1 MSKKLVKTE
10 IDVID
15 NKIGIM
21 RIGNVDY
28 ISLTD
33 LARYADA
40 EEPRLPI
47 RDWMRNKEVISY
59 LGLWE
64 SMNNKNFKGGEFATF
79 KNEAGSNKFKMSPQK
94 WIKETNAIGIV
105 SKSGRYD
112 GGTFA
117 HPDIAFEFASWLS
130 PEFKLYLITEFQK
143 LKKNESYL
151 NKADWHANR
160 ILAKI
165 NYMIHTDAI
174 KNIIV
179 PTITQK
185 QKKIYIF
192 RRSRRFKCRII
203 WYDR

>member
-1 MSKKLVKTE
+1 MSKDLVKTE
-10 IDVID
+10 INVID

-21 RIGNVDY
+21 RIGDVDY

-94 WIKETNAIGIV
+94 WVKETNAIGIV

-130 PEFKLYLITEFQK
+130 PEFKLYLIKEFERLKSNEMYQQK
-143 LKKNESYL
+143 IE
-151 NKADWHANR
+151 WHANR
-160 ILAKI
+160 LLSKL
-165 NYMIHTDAI
+165 NYVVYTNAV
-174 KNIIV
+174 KNYIV
-179 PTITQK
+179 PTLTEDQK
-185 QKKIYIF
+185 
-192 RRSRRFKCRII
+192 RFV
-203 WYDR
+203 